1 VGRNGALSYL
11 AIDPPLLR
19 CDDSSKENLM
29 SHTPTLRRLG
39 AALLATGLAGGMVLT
54 APPAQALA
62 SEVCVAWTS
71 TGSSHIDEAGNDI
84 YVIEARCSMWM
95 STGGDGYDEPTTD
108 HEIPK
113 GASPGGDES
122 KAEHCEFLKGELE
135 AQRAALAWAQAGLQA
150 AQDELDLLTF
160 KSASDHAAYVDAH
173 EEYLRAVATLEYAK
187 AQYAEETDTELEY
200 ETRNGNT
207 VVVQVPVDP
216 KRPWGEVVIEA
227 QAQLDR
233 VRTEERAAWDAW
245 SRDSDP
251 AARAAQERVDN
262 MQQVLDTTPMYIEA
276 LQRDLAQDC

>member
-1 VGRNGALSYL
+1 
-11 AIDPPLLR
+11 
-19 CDDSSKENLM
+19 M

-39 AALLATGLAGGMVLT
+39 AALLTTAFAGGMVLM

-62 SEVCVAWTS
+62 SEVCISWTS
-71 TGSSHIDEAGNDI
+71 TGSNHIDEAGNDI

-95 STGGDGYDEPTTD
+95 TTGGEVDEPTTD
-108 HEIPK
+108 HEVPK
-113 GASPGGDES
+113 GASPSGDET
-122 KAEHCEFLKGELE
+122 KEEHCDFLKSELA
-135 AQRAALAWAQAGLQA
+135 AQRAALAWAQDGLQA
-150 AQDELDLLTF
+150 AQDELDRLTY

-173 EEYLRAVATLEYAK
+173 DAYLRAVATLEYVK
-187 AQYAEETDTELEY
+187 AQYAEETDTALEY

-233 VRTEERAAWDAW
+233 VRAEERAAWDAW

-262 MQQVLDTTPMYIEA
+262 MQQVLDTAPMYIEA